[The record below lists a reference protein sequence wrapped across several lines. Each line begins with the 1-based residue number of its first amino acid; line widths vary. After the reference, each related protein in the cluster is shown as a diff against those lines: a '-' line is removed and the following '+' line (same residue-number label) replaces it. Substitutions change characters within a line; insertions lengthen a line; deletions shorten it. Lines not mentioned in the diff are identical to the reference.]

1 MKNTTPEDQIKRS
14 RMESMNKNGEVI
26 SDVKKKPILSYAE
39 VAKKRENIKHRD
51 SKEDSQ
57 EMRKSI
63 KEMNPKE
70 RYDYFS
76 KDRGKIFR
84 FDVKPWMP
92 TFEIDLLIEKKLRPL
107 TQVWSKTKITD
118 IESKKTWRQAS
129 KIMIIATKVLKSY
142 DTRKVDYD
150 GTSVEDVIKVS
161 AALRRTERF
170 DQRIQKMLEQ
180 TKSPQKNIKNH
191 AQAYLRKVEKKFKGK
206 VKTIEQVRFF
216 TKSKISTLKKRVAYL
231 NEKKR
236 RDRIRMRFRSKPSL
250 KSLVDTTPLDIE
262 IDKSEIEKYLIDLF
276 SKKDCEVP
284 EPESLLNKWVEYSK
298 NTTSIDEDS
307 KPNFN
312 EEIFNEC
319 LKWSRS
325 WKAPGTNK
333 LYMKIFKVLN
343 SCKIFLMEWIKAVY
357 ERRCNLTDEDTR
369 GRAFGIF
376 KKGNI
381 DDPKNYRFI
390 NVTNS
395 HYKIFMKYLNSVIV
409 DQIEHRIPKEQ
420 IANKKGRSCLD
431 GIIINRLIQKKTVH
445 GQQIAQTWLD
455 MQKAY
460 DSLDHKKLLIV
471 LENLGIHRDFIEII
485 KKAMRCWKFTVI
497 NGKETYMNNEK
508 KKKKPTVI
516 HVNRG
521 IYQGDSLSPTLFVCS
536 LIPLSWMLN
545 QQPRINLEDPNTEA
559 NVVTTMNDD
568 EVEDEGLY
576 NHLLFMDDIKLFSI
590 NAKCL
595 NEMTKICEKYGL
607 EIGLKINP
615 LKSSYSINQGE
626 QAEEPLINFEEL
638 STVYKYLGIYE
649 NHKTADEK
657 ANLQDLYKVVDEKLK
672 LILESPITVGNM
684 IDAINTCLM
693 PKILYVFS
701 HERSELIK
709 RKIYLDMDLRI
720 RKALNTYGVKF
731 QNLSNARIYLPRSRF
746 GLGLKSTETEIDK
759 IQLKNFIHIKYSE
772 VFRKMNETFKMM
784 ENDIIII
791 ASKYNINMSFEEG
804 LPCING
810 TIGSEKEAK
819 KKISELVDNF
829 AYKRW
834 AEHYTRKKEFP
845 KFVINN
851 KLICPWLRTLNIEP
865 RKFKTI
871 TMTQDDMHPMLNPI
885 FDKESKCVLETN
897 SVKCNHYDNIR
908 HVGSYCEH
916 SVSWRRR
923 RHDNVLHT
931 ITNVLLRKLK
941 QKMVDLNNYKK
952 CYKIDDNTELR
963 IDQLNYT
970 SESLVHNKPDIIY
983 ETKDKIIIGELAI
996 SHYRNLE
1003 ESAKLKIQRYTVNGT
1018 LQLNAPVE
1026 NLEYSTN
1033 FTAVLAKQKGKP
1045 VSFYPLICGP
1055 FGELD
1060 GPRLDHWVA
1069 FLDEFNI
1076 SEKETIKPVIERIT
1090 RKAAIETEYILFQYI
1105 KLKEKKLKENN
1116 DEQNDMEL

>member
-1 MKNTTPEDQIKRS
+1 
-14 RMESMNKNGEVI
+14 
-26 SDVKKKPILSYAE
+26 
-39 VAKKRENIKHRD
+39 
-51 SKEDSQ
+51 
-57 EMRKSI
+57 
-63 KEMNPKE
+63 
-70 RYDYFS
+70 
-76 KDRGKIFR
+76 
-84 FDVKPWMP
+84 
-92 TFEIDLLIEKKLRPL
+92 
-107 TQVWSKTKITD
+107 
-118 IESKKTWRQAS
+118 
-129 KIMIIATKVLKSY
+129 
-142 DTRKVDYD
+142 
-150 GTSVEDVIKVS
+150 
-161 AALRRTERF
+161 
-170 DQRIQKMLEQ
+170 
-180 TKSPQKNIKNH
+180 
-191 AQAYLRKVEKKFKGK
+191 
-206 VKTIEQVRFF
+206 
-216 TKSKISTLKKRVAYL
+216 
-231 NEKKR
+231 
-236 RDRIRMRFRSKPSL
+236 
-250 KSLVDTTPLDIE
+250 
-262 IDKSEIEKYLIDLF
+262 
-276 SKKDCEVP
+276 
-284 EPESLLNKWVEYSK
+284 
-298 NTTSIDEDS
+298 
-307 KPNFN
+307 
-312 EEIFNEC
+312 
-319 LKWSRS
+319 
-325 WKAPGTNK
+325 
-333 LYMKIFKVLN
+333 
-343 SCKIFLMEWIKAVY
+343 MEWIKAVY

-657 ANLQDLYKVVDEKLK
+657 ANLQELYKVVDEKLK

-983 ETKDKIIIGELAI
+983 ETKDKIIIGEIIHVNRGIYQGDSLSPTLFVCSLI
-996 SHYRNLE
+996 PLSWMLNQQPRINLE
-1003 ESAKLKIQRYTVNGT
+1003 DPNTEANVVTTMNDDEVEDEGLYNHLLFMDDIKLFSINAKCLNEMTKICEKYGLEIGLKINPLKSSYSINQGEQAEEPLINFEELSTVYKYLGIYENHKTADEKANLQELYKVVDEKLKLILESPITVGNMIDAINT
-1018 LQLNAPVE
+1018 CLMPKILYVFSHE
-1026 NLEYSTN
+1026 RSE
-1033 FTAVLAKQKGKP
+1033 
-1045 VSFYPLICGP
+1045 LIKRKIY
-1055 FGELD
+1055 LD
-1060 GPRLDHWVA
+1060 MDL
-1069 FLDEFNI
+1069 
-1076 SEKETIKPVIERIT
+1076 RI
-1090 RKAAIETEYILFQYI
+1090 RKALNTYGVKFQNLSNARIYLPRSRFGLG
-1105 KLKEKKLKENN
+1105 LKST
-1116 DEQNDMEL
+1116 